1 MRMKCTMEHRFGWP
15 LDQLAPLLANEELVD
30 FEDLPNVS
38 KRKFLE
44 RRREG
49 NKIYKVCEW
58 NVHGQIP
65 KAAQRLIRPEMLTFT
80 EYTVWDDGDCTF
92 DSRIEPHFL
101 KNILKCGTRSR
112 WSAAGPDKTNRRID
126 MVIEVRIPIIGQ
138 LVEGTIID
146 HMKKN
151 TEKSTEVLRGV
162 LTRRLGPPS
171 A

>member
-1 MRMKCTMEHRFGWP
+1 MKFGMDHTFGWP
-15 LDQLAPLLANEELVD
+15 LEKIAPLLAHEELVD

-49 NKIYKVCEW
+49 NKTIKVCEW

-65 KAAQRLIRPEMLTFT
+65 KAAQRVIRPEMLTFT
-80 EYTVWDDGDCTF
+80 ERTVWDDDTCTF

-101 KNILKCGTRSR
+101 KSIVTVATRSQ
-112 WSAAGPDKTNRRID
+112 WSAAGPDKTKRHID
-126 MVIEVRIPIIGQ
+126 TFLEVHIPLIGQ
-138 LVEGTIID
+138 IMEKTVADYL
-146 HMKKN
+146 KKN
-151 TEKSTEVLRGV
+151 TEKSTEVMKNV
-162 LTRRLGPPS
+162 LTRRLGPQT